1 MTILEILMLIAG
13 FACLCISFF
22 VSNKK
27 QGDETDPGDKGS
39 LVWTEKEEELIANR
53 VKELL
58 DQQQDTA
65 LEQAK
70 EQMSHL
76 CNDKIMAIDE
86 FSEQILEKIE
96 KNHQEVVF
104 MYNMLNEKEKDVSQI
119 VQKKIL
125 VSKET
130 SASKNNTKESQPAE
144 KKSSAIPVLAGTEDN
159 LNATICKMYDEGMS
173 VLDISRKLNIGQ
185 GEAKLILAL
194 HGRKES

>member
-1 MTILEILMLIAG
+1 MTILETLMLIAG

-27 QGDETDPGDKGS
+27 QGEDNDPADKGA

-58 DQQQDTA
+58 EQQQDMA

-70 EQMSHL
+70 EQMNHL

-86 FSEQILEKIE
+86 FSEQIMQKME

-125 VSKET
+125 VSREDSDGK
-130 SASKNNTKESQPAE
+130 KNTKESQPTE
-144 KKSSAIPVLAGTEDN
+144 KKPSAIPVPASAEDN
-159 LNATICKMYDEGMS
+159 LNVTICKMYDEGMS
-173 VLDISRKLNIGQ
+173 VLDISRELNIGQ